1 MEKAQKMY
9 DKIVAQVFFESFVIY
24 FMVIGVISYFK
35 DWIVVYNKIS
45 MWEHWMEWE
54 SSSDG

>member
-35 DWIVVYNKIS
+35 D
-45 MWEHWMEWE
+45 
-54 SSSDG
+54 